1 MSFVFLI
8 VLLTSLGTWMQEM
21 NSVSAE
27 YVLAGERF
35 TEEELK
41 TIRESGTFSQSIPA
55 KIINRIG
62 RLAKGDLGEN
72 IYGEDNRTLIL
83 HALKTTVVLAVWS
96 SILSFFYAAIMGGV
110 AEIMPKAAQ
119 WLDAWNELMLAFPV
133 FLTGVFLIWLLA
145 LWLPLFPAGGSS
157 MSGWVVLPAFALSLK
172 SGSRL
177 YFFIREF
184 LTAELKKMYIKMQRA
199 MGASRFRLV
208 AVHAAKN
215 ITLPVVS
222 FWLLDFSSFLAGAA
236 VIETVFALPGT
247 GTLLMRALQTYDGEL
262 LISIITVS
270 SVFVFVFSTLQTL
283 LDQHYAR
290 FLR

>member
-1 MSFVFLI
+1 
-8 VLLTSLGTWMQEM
+8 MQEM

-41 TIRESGTFSQSIPA
+41 TIREDGAFGQSIPA
-55 KIINRIG
+55 KIWNRIG
-62 RLAKGDLGEN
+62 RLATGELGEN

-83 HALKTTVVLAVWS
+83 HALKTTVVLAAWA
-96 SILSFFYAAIMGGV
+96 SILSFLYAAIMGV
-110 AEIMPKAAQ
+110 LAELFPRTAR
-119 WLDAWNELMLAFPV
+119 WFDTWNELMLAFPV

-157 MSGWVVLPAFALSLK
+157 MNGWMVLPALALSLK

-247 GTLLMRALQTYDGEL
+247 GTLLLHALQTYDGEL
-262 LISIITVS
+262 LISIITIS
-270 SVFVFVFSTLQTL
+270 SAFVFVFSTLQSL